1 MRCVTGELC
10 DKAEGAGHGVL
21 ESLVYSRHAKRWL
34 DILGSTAALV
44 VGLPVILLVA
54 LAIGMESR
62 GPIFFRQVRIGRGR
76 EPFAILKFRTMSDRP
91 GKAGEPN
98 HDEGVFD
105 DQDQR
110 ITRVGRRLRRL
121 SLDELPQLLNVL
133 RGDMSLVGPRP
144 IIPEQLA
151 AVDSES
157 NERFDVHPG
166 LTGLAQ
172 VNGRRALSWPQ
183 QLCHDVEYARRVSF
197 VLDLKIIL
205 RTIGV
210 IVTGSG
216 IYGTPQDNW
225 RQYVEKSDPS

>member
-1 MRCVTGELC
+1 M
-10 DKAEGAGHGVL
+10 
-21 ESLVYSRHAKRWL
+21 YSRYGKRWL

-44 VGLPVILLVA
+44 IGLPILLLVA
-54 LAIGMESR
+54 LAIRLESP
-62 GPIFFRQVRIGRGR
+62 GSVFFRQVRIGRDQ
-76 EPFAILKFRTMSDRP
+76 EPFSILKFRTMTDKPRE
-91 GKAGEPN
+91 AAEPN
-98 HDEGVFD
+98 HDGGVFN

-110 ITRVGRRLRRL
+110 ITRVGRVLRRL

-157 NERFDVHPG
+157 SERFDVHPG

-172 VNGRRALSWPQ
+172 VSGRRTLSWPQ
-183 QLCHDVEYARRVSF
+183 QLYHDVEYARRVTF
-197 VLDLKIIL
+197 VMDLKIIL
-205 RTIGV
+205 RTIKV
-210 IVTGSG
+210 IATGTG

-225 RQYVEKSDPS
+225 RQYVKKSGSS